1 MPIYVA
7 GDPGKKG
14 TISPRAMPAIFT
26 GGESVPF
33 QTQGSGRLELA
44 QSLTSSEN
52 PLTARVMVNRMWA
65 SHFGRG
71 LVGTTSNF
79 GELGERPTHPQ
90 LLDYLAVEFMENNWS
105 LKHMHRLIMNSKTYQ
120 QSSDFREVP
129 YEVDPDNRLLWR
141 MNRKRL
147 EIEPWRDGL
156 LYVSGELDL
165 TFGGPSK
172 ELDDTQNR
180 RRTIYGFVS
189 RHRLNE
195 LLRLFDFPDPNIT
208 SAARSVTT
216 VPLQQL
222 FVLNSDFMSKRAKA
236 FAERVQ
242 KHTDADLPQQITY
255 AFELLYGRKADEQD
269 ILAGTE
275 FIETVAESDNMQ
287 SAWEQYALALLSAN
301 EFLFVD

>member
-1 MPIYVA
+1 MTGVQTCALPIC
-7 GDPGKKG
+7 
-14 TISPRAMPAIFT
+14 
-26 GGESVPF
+26 
-33 QTQGSGRLELA
+33 
-44 QSLTSSEN
+44 
-52 PLTARVMVNRMWA
+52 
-65 SHFGRG
+65 
-71 LVGTTSNF
+71 TTSNF

-120 QSSDFREVP
+120 QSSDFREAP

-141 MNRKRL
+141 MNRRRL

-236 FAERVQ
+236 LAERVQ
-242 KHTDADLPQQITY
+242 KHTDAELSQQITY